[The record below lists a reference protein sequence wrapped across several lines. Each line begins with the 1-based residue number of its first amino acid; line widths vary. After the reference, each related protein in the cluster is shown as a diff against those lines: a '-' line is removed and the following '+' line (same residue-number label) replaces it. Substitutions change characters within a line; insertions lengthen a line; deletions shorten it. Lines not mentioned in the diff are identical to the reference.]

1 MRKDLNS
8 GLQVSG
14 NLVSGLDEVTSKCK
28 QREPGML
35 DKDRTL
41 WISTHYMMIKMM
53 ICQKEVGQCRK
64 KMLRGLRGNL
74 MAMVVMMVMV
84 MKRQPMKAM
93 LI

>member
-1 MRKDLNS
+1 
-8 GLQVSG
+8 
-14 NLVSGLDEVTSKCK
+14 
-28 QREPGML
+28 ML

-53 ICQKEVGQCRK
+53 ICQKEVGQYRK
-64 KMLRGLRGNL
+64 KMLRGNL
-74 MAMVVMMVMV
+74 MAMAVMMVMV